1 MCCEFHMCS
10 GPQPPHTHTH
20 MVHTCTHAC
29 TYAITELINKFTN
42 VLKTI
47 NILLKDFNLNII
59 VLDILILILIKM
71 LSS

>member
-1 MCCEFHMCS
+1 MCS
-10 GPQPPHTHTH
+10 GPQPPPHTHTH